1 MPDETTAGNDDEP
14 TEDED
19 EGDDESDASSVHSWK
34 TDGYYSDGGTEK
46 MSRELY
52 ERTLDD

>member
-1 MPDETTAGNDDEP
+1 MPREGTAGNDDEP
-14 TEDED
+14 MENED

-46 MSRELY
+46 IIRDRY
-52 ERTLDD
+52 EEVLDD

>member
-1 MPDETTAGNDDEP
+1 MEN
-14 TEDED
+14 ED

-46 MSRELY
+46 IIRDRY
-52 ERTLDD
+52 EEVLDD